1 MLDRSPNPNPIFSCS
16 STTKSGRKS
25 TKKKRKDY
33 VEDYSDSEEEESESE
48 SEEEEVYYQP
58 KKKALP
64 KEQFPPVADMVV
76 ESIKAL
82 KDNPK

>member
-1 MLDRSPNPNPIFSCS
+1 MIPHVVSFS

-25 TKKKRKDY
+25 TKKKRRDY
-33 VEDYSDSEEEESESE
+33 VEDYSDSEEEEEESESESE
-48 SEEEEVYYQP
+48 SEEEIYVKP
-58 KKKALP
+58 KKKAPP
-64 KEQFPPVADMVV
+64 KEQFPPIAEMVV